1 MVERSPEIFEN
12 EEKATTIEIKT
23 VTPSI
28 IYSVGLAASVRS
40 GRWRLRWLGFF
51 SAVRTNDVQCTATL
65 VQRTSHHLG
74 NREKDFRG

>member
-28 IYSVGLAASVRS
+28 IYSVGLAASVS
-40 GRWRLRWLGFF
+40 VTLSPFFISTNFCLANLIWGVWR
-51 SAVRTNDVQCTATL
+51 T
-65 VQRTSHHLG
+65 
-74 NREKDFRG
+74 